1 MYKNH
6 IHVYPGTIE
15 FPLAVGPAYTE
26 SGTAFSG
33 SLGRYRRGR
42 DLDLA
47 SAVPVDLAIILIV
60 VAVELPTS
68 GGA

>member
-1 MYKNH
+1 MYILGQLSFHWQPEWGRH
-6 IHVYPGTIE
+6 ILPKAAQHLAEV
-15 FPLAVGPAYTE
+15 LAVTG
-26 SGTAFSG
+26 
-33 SLGRYRRGR
+33 GR